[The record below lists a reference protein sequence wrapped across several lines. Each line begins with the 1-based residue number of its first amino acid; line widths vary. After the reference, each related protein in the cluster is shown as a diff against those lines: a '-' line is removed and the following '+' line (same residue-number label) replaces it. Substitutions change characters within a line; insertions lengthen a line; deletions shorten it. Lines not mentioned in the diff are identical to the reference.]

1 MFISLIRV
9 ILLSFLVFFGL
20 YTSGY
25 STDALDLAQNQAVL
39 AKANWEFAGWQAGGC
54 FPNIESDP
62 NVRSRVYLTSDVAGI
77 WRSDD
82 LGENWYFV
90 TNGLENLNVSA
101 IAIAPSDSNVLYAAT
116 ARGVYVSRNAGQSW
130 SAANH
135 FNQQIKFERPQSYR
149 PIAISSKD
157 PFNICVATSDGEV
170 FCSRDAG
177 KHWKALGQA
186 QQEGLTVILLSDDGN
201 QVMVGGS
208 SGLQIYDFATHKWSS
223 VNIELKDLTDLG
235 ISKTDPRRFYAA
247 ANGELSVSSD
257 AGESWQKL
265 AGKHQG
271 KIFRLAFSDEK
282 IFAAANEG
290 WNGKILVSEDEG
302 LTWKNAVEK
311 ITPDL
316 KADPTRA
323 WANVSGKITSLKT
336 DSFYP
341 SIMFRSD
348 WWGVFRSDDGGK
360 TWNEKIH
367 GAPNSVGS
375 DLSVTK
381 DSLLVATMDN
391 GLLKSF
397 DDGKSYHPL
406 FPSYKYDSAKA
417 GHVWRVIV
425 PAENRIVATS
435 SPWNEKIN
443 QVIVSDDA
451 GRNFKIIREGLPE
464 VRPSQNT
471 MWGQGYPRGLAF
483 DPNDPSKIYLGIDG
497 DDGGGLFVS
506 QDGGLT
512 WVRSLGQ
519 PGSLRIY
526 NALAVDPT
534 DSKRIFWGACGK
546 AGGVYV
552 SPDGGKTWRQT
563 FKEMSWVFDL
573 IVTSSGVI
581 YAAGELS
588 GSAVFVSYDHGETWQ
603 KLKNLISVGAAEAL
617 AFNPTDEKIIAVSS
631 VLWGAGA
638 PGRIYLSKD
647 SGVNWQDVSESLP
660 NGAGAAALSFSP
672 DGKYLYASRYAGSA
686 YRLKI
691 E

>member
-1 MFISLIRV
+1 M
-9 ILLSFLVFFGL
+9 SFAVWAGL
-20 YTSGY
+20 YTTGY
-25 STDALDLAQNQAVL
+25 SVDALDLAQDQEVL
-39 AKANWEFAGWQAGGC
+39 TKATWEFAGWQAGGC

-62 NVRSRVYLTSDVAGI
+62 NVKNRVYLTSDVAGI

-82 LGENWYFV
+82 LGENWYFI
-90 TNGLENLNVSA
+90 TNGLENLNVAA

-116 ARGVYVSRNAGQSW
+116 GRGIYVSRNAGQLW
-130 SAANH
+130 SAANDL
-135 FNQQIKFERPQSYR
+135 NKRIKFQRPQSYR
-149 PIAISSKD
+149 PMAISSKD

-177 KHWKALGQA
+177 KHWKALGQG
-186 QQEGLTVILLSDDGN
+186 QQEGLTVILLSDDGK
-201 QVMVGGS
+201 QVIVGGS
-208 SGLQIYDFATHKWSS
+208 SGLQIYDFATHKWFA
-223 VNIELKDLTDLG
+223 VNIQLKDLTDLG
-235 ISKTDPRRFYAA
+235 ISKTDPHRFYAA
-247 ANGELSVSSD
+247 ANGELWVSND
-257 AGESWQKL
+257 QAESWQKS

-271 KIFRLAFSDEK
+271 KIFRLAFNNGK
-282 IFAAANEG
+282 IFAAVNEG
-290 WNGKILVSEDEG
+290 WNGKVLVSEDEG

-323 WANVSGKITSLKT
+323 WANVSGKITALKV
-336 DSFYP
+336 DSFDS

-397 DDGKSYHPL
+397 DDGKSYHPI

-425 PAENRIVATS
+425 PSENWIVATS

-464 VRPSQNT
+464 VRPTQNT
-471 MWGQGYPRGLAF
+471 MWGQGYPRALTF
-483 DPNDPSKIYLGIDG
+483 DTHDPNKIYLGIDG
-497 DDGGGLFVS
+497 DDGGGLFIS
-506 QDGGLT
+506 ENGGWT
-512 WVRSLGQ
+512 WLRSSGQ

-534 DSKRIFWGACGK
+534 DSQRIFWGACGK
-546 AGGVYV
+546 GGGVYV
-552 SPDGGKTWRQT
+552 SSDGGKTWRLT
-563 FKEMSWVFDL
+563 LKEMTWVFDL
-573 IVTSSGVI
+573 MVTPSGVV
-581 YAAGELS
+581 YAAGDM
-588 GSAVFVSYDHGETWQ
+588 GGAAVFVSRDHGQSWK
-603 KLKNLISVGAAEAL
+603 KLGNLVAGGAAEAL
-617 AFNPTDEKIIAVSS
+617 AFDPTDEKTIAVSS
-631 VLWGAGA
+631 VLWSTGA

-647 SGVNWQDVSESLP
+647 SGLHWEDVSESLP

-672 DGKYLYASRYAGSA
+672 DGKYLYLSRYAGSV
-686 YRLKI
+686 YRLRI
-691 E
+691 D